1 MSIQRLSQVH
11 VSTTDIQRAIA
22 FYRDVLGLQ
31 LLFEVPDQGMAFFD
45 VDGVRLYLGT
55 PEGEDFRSTPLLY
68 FEVIDIESEWVKM
81 DAAGV
86 DLIDT
91 PHLVHETAEYALWM
105 TFFRNADGHVNALTE
120 HRSTRTEH
128 LEDEAPSG

>member
-1 MSIQRLSQVH
+1 VSIQRLSQVH

-31 LLFEVPDQGMAFFD
+31 LLFEIPDQGMAFFD
-45 VDGVRLYLGT
+45 VDGVRLYLGA

-68 FEVIDIESEWVKM
+68 FEVTDIETEWGKM
-81 DAAGV
+81 YATGV

-91 PHLVHETAEYALWM
+91 PHPVHETDEYALWM
-105 TFFRNADGHVNALTE
+105 TFFRNPDGHVNALTE
-120 HRSTRTEH
+120 HRSTPAEH
-128 LEDEAPSG
+128 LEDEGLSE